1 MGVVSRMGFV
11 SSSHLLGHSSI
22 FSTFADVLIL
32 DNIGKNLYLRIYYCF
47 QSYIYSPLFH

>member
-1 MGVVSRMGFV
+1 MGVVSGMGIV
-11 SSSHLLGHSSI
+11 SSHLLGHSSI

-32 DNIGKNLYLRIYYCF
+32 DNIGKILYLRIYCCF